1 MANEVVAGKLVK
13 LACQRHLRD
22 LELGAERGLVWRAD
36 AAQFRI
42 GFYPRFL
49 RHSKGEW
56 ARKPV
61 ELSPWQKFII
71 GSLFGWKR
79 ADGTRRFRSAYLEV
93 SRKNGKALAID
104 TPVPTLTGWKR
115 HGDLRPGDRVFDRDG
130 QPVAVLAA
138 SEHYDGP
145 CYAVRFSD
153 GGEIIAHAAHEWD
166 TRRKWYTGKPNGKRG
181 PLPLIETQRISET
194 LRCGARGDL
203 VHSLGCPPVLECEV
217 ADMCIPP
224 YTLGAWL
231 GDGNSA
237 SANLTV
243 ADLEIVD
250 AIRAEGVSV
259 EKTKAKYRWRLSFGK
274 KWNMTDGFAR
284 RLRGLGILNAK
295 RIPTAYLRGGERQR
309 RDLLA
314 GLFDTDGHVTKAGQ
328 CELVTVSPGIRD
340 DALELLRGLGI
351 KALLTE
357 DRASIDGRDCGAR
370 YRVQFWAT
378 AEQMPLRIAR
388 KRDRLRRAIGA
399 NRRSRSRQITECRPV
414 GARKVNCI
422 EVDGGFYLAG
432 RTMAPTHNSTML
444 AGVGLDLLVC
454 DGEPGAEIYAAATKK
469 DQARI
474 IFDEAKR
481 MVASSPALSAELARF
496 KSNISV
502 DGTASK
508 FEPLSSDE
516 KTLDGLNPHGV
527 LIDELHKHKTR
538 ALLDVLDTALGAR
551 RQPLLII
558 ITTAGDDSPESVYAQ
573 ENDYATKVLEGTIED
588 DATFAY
594 IATIDKGDNW
604 ADPAVWEKANP
615 NLGISVKL
623 DDLERQ
629 AQKAAKSPS
638 AQSAFK
644 RLRLNVRTSSAERA
658 IDMETWAKNGGPWID
673 PAELRGR
680 KCWGGLDLSSKID
693 ISAWVKLF
701 EPDEPGGRLLVVPRF
716 WMPLD
721 TLEARAEKDRVPYR
735 EWFDKGFIE
744 VTHGNVIDHDAIEQA
759 VLGDAGEFA
768 LQSVAYDPWNATQ
781 LAASLLGKGVPMVE
795 FVQGLRSYS
804 EPTKELINLLV
815 STKLDHGDNPV
826 LKWMASNLKTQR
838 DKNEN
843 LMPHKLHSTGRIDGI
858 TGLIMAIGRRMQPA
872 EGGSYL
878 ATDDL
883 LVL

>member
-1 MANEVVAGKLVK
+1 M
-13 LACQRHLRD
+13 
-22 LELGAERGLVWRAD
+22 
-36 AAQFRI
+36 
-42 GFYPRFL
+42 

-93 SRKNGKALAID
+93 SRKNGKALAVE
-104 TPVPTLTGWKR
+104 TPVPTPTGWKA
-115 HGDLRPGDRVFDRDG
+115 HGDLRPGDLVFGREG
-130 QPVAVLAA
+130 KPISVIAVT
-138 SEHYDGP
+138 EHYDGP
-145 CYAVRFSD
+145 CFAVSTSD
-153 GGEIIAHAAHEWD
+153 GGAIIAHAAHEWD

-181 PLPLIETQRISET
+181 ALPLIETRRIAET

-203 VHSLGCPPVLECEV
+203 VHSIGCPTVLACAS
-217 ADMCIPP
+217 ADLLVPP
-224 YTLGAWL
+224 YSLGAWL

-237 SANLTV
+237 SAYLTA
-243 ADLEIVD
+243 ADMEVVEG
-250 AIRAEGVSV
+250 IRAEGVAVAKS
-259 EKTKAKYRWRLSFGK
+259 KAKYRWRLSFGK
-274 KWNMTDGFAR
+274 KWNMTDGFAK
-284 RLRGLGILNAK
+284 RLREIGVLNAK
-295 RIPTAYLRGGERQR
+295 HIPSAYLRAEERQR

-328 CELVTVSPGIRD
+328 CEFVTVSANLRD
-340 DALELLRGLGI
+340 GMLELLRTVGI

-357 DRASIDGRDCGAR
+357 DRASIDGRDCGPR
-370 YRVQFWAT
+370 YRIQFWAT

-388 KRDRLRRAIGA
+388 KRDRLRKSIGE
-399 NRRSRSRQITECRPV
+399 NRRSRSRQVTDCQPIGTRT
-414 GARKVNCI
+414 VNCI
-422 EVDGGFYLAG
+422 QVDGGFYLVG
-432 RTMAPTHNSTML
+432 KNMVPTHNSTLL
-444 AGVGLDLLVC
+444 AGVGLDMLVC

-516 KTLDGLNPHGV
+516 KTLDGLNPHCV
-527 LIDELHKHKTR
+527 LVDELHKHKTR

-573 ENDYATKVLEGTIED
+573 ENDYAIKVLEGTVED

-594 IATIDKGDNW
+594 IATIDKGDKW
-604 ADPAVWEKANP
+604 DDPAVWEKANP
-615 NLGISVKL
+615 NLGVSVKF

-629 AQKAAKSPS
+629 AKKAAKSPA

-658 IDMETWAKNGGPWID
+658 IDMEVWAKNGGARID
-673 PAELRGR
+673 PADLRGR

-721 TLEARAEKDRVPYR
+721 TLEARADKDRVPYR
-735 EWFDKGFIE
+735 QWVDEGYIE
-744 VTHGNVIDHDAIEQA
+744 VTSGNVIDHDEIERA
-759 VLGDAGEFA
+759 VLADSEEFA
-768 LQSVAYDPWNATQ
+768 LESVAYDPWNATQ

-795 FVQGLRSYS
+795 FIQGLRSYS

-815 STKLDHGDNPV
+815 DTKLDHGDNPV
-826 LKWMASNLKTQR
+826 LKWMASNLKTHR

-843 LMPHKLHSTGRIDGI
+843 LMPHKLHSTGRIDGM
-858 TGLIMAIGRRMQPA
+858 TGLIMAIGRRIIPSETVDVAAMIA
-872 EGGSYL
+872 
-878 ATDDL
+878 
-883 LVL
+883 